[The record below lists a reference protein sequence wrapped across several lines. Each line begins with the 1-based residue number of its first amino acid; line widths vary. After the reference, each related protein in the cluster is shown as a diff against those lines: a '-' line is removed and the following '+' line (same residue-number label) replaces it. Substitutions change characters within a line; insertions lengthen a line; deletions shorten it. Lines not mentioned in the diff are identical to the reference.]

1 MLGLALVLALGA
13 APAQDP
19 AAALADAVDRRDAG
33 ARRSAALA
41 LAARKDVS
49 LEEWLAAAAAFRPA
63 PGGPDAPGTHRV
75 LAELPVL
82 EEIESTTLHLHL
94 PASYDPARP
103 APLILAFHGSG
114 GEGSTMIA
122 EWRAA
127 AEAIGAL
134 ICAPTDPQ
142 SEGGYAFTPRER
154 AAALAALRWMRR
166 HYDVD
171 ENRIHL
177 AGASRGGHLAWDLGL
192 RHPDLWASVAP
203 CIGGPTFVVTGG
215 RNNLRYS
222 ENLAAVPLRD
232 LQGADDDPKLLL
244 NLRLA
249 LGRMRAAGAAD
260 AQLLEQPGRA
270 HAYDHAA
277 VDWAAFLGAARREP
291 FAEKLQ
297 WRAAWDDPARLGWAR
312 PGRYEKEVKDSFAI
326 EVGPGEWDGWDHERR
341 VRHILDL
348 ADARTAQLRVE
359 RAADGVLRVA
369 GERLQGAFLLLPAA
383 YLAAQPKITLE
394 SGGKT
399 KRLQPRASA
408 KVLLLDFAERFDRTF
423 LPVAEIEADL

>member
-1 MLGLALVLALGA
+1 MLACALALALVGG
-13 APAQDP
+13 PAQDP

-33 ARRSAALA
+33 ARRAAALA
-41 LAARKDVS
+41 LALRKDVT

-63 PGGPDAPGTHRV
+63 PGGPDAPGAHRL
-75 LAELPVL
+75 LADLPVL
-82 EEIESTTLHLHL
+82 EEIESTTLHLYL
-94 PASYDPARP
+94 PANYDPSRP
-103 APLILAFHGSG
+103 APLILACHGSG

-122 EWRAA
+122 EWRATA
-127 AEAIGAL
+127 DAIGAL
-134 ICAPTDPQ
+134 ICAPTDPA
-142 SEGGYAFTPRER
+142 SAGGYAFTPRER

-177 AGASRGGHLAWDLGL
+177 VGASRGGHLAWDLGL

-203 CIGGPTFVVTGG
+203 CIGGPTFVVAGG

-222 ENLAAVPLRD
+222 ENLASVPLRD

-249 LGRMRAAGAAD
+249 LGRMRAAGAVD
-260 AQLLEQPGRA
+260 AQLIEQPGIGHSYEHGA
-270 HAYDHAA
+270 L
-277 VDWAAFLGAARREP
+277 DWPAFLSAAQRNP
-291 FAEKLQ
+291 FPERMR
-297 WRAAWDDPARLGWAR
+297 WRAAWDDPERLGWAR
-312 PGRYEKEVKDSFAI
+312 PGRYEKDVKESFAI
-326 EVGPGEWDGWDHERR
+326 EVDPGQWDGWDHERR
-341 VRHILDL
+341 VRHILEL
-348 ADARTAQLRVE
+348 ADARTADLQVE

-369 GERLQGAFLLLPAA
+369 GERLRNAFLLLPAA

-399 KRLQPRASA
+399 KRLQPRPAA